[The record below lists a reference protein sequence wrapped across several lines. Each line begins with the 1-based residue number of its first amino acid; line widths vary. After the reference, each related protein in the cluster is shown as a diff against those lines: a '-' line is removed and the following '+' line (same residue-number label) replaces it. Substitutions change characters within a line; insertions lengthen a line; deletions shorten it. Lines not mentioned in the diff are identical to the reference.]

1 MRFVTCRS
9 KSMGTTVG
17 YGLANRIVKNLP
29 KQRREKAQEVINN
42 MSETLIDTLGDN
54 GVFIFPSFPD
64 TAHPHHD
71 ILRRVFDTSYLAIFN
86 ALGFPVTN
94 CPLGL
99 GTDGMPMGIQVQTS
113 IFSKINSTF

>member
-1 MRFVTCRS
+1 MQEWGRFLTFRS
-9 KSMGTTVG
+9 KRMGSTVC
-17 YGLANRIVKNLP
+17 YGLANSIVQKLP

-42 MSETLIDTLGDN
+42 MSQTLQDTLGDN

-71 ILRRVFDTSYLAIFN
+71 IFRRVFDTSYLAIFN

-99 GTDGMPMGIQVQTS
+99 GTDGLPMGIQVFTTTR
-113 IFSKINSTF
+113 FF

>member
-1 MRFVTCRS
+1 MA
-9 KSMGTTVG
+9 TTVF
-17 YGLANRIVKNLP
+17 YGLTNKIVKNLP
-29 KQRREKAQEVINN
+29 KHRKEKAHQIINTI
-42 MSETLIDTLGDN
+42 SETLLEILGDN

-64 TAHPHHD
+64 TAHHHHD

-99 GTDGMPMGIQVQTS
+99 GTDGMPMGIQVG
-113 IFSKINSTF
+113 